1 MAGVKVRHEPLR
13 PEARMRVNEALNLP
27 SLGTARQLG
36 PGDLS
41 RVVGVAH
48 VVDVPDTARWVTP
61 GTFLLSTGLS

>member
-1 MAGVKVRHEPLR
+1 
-13 PEARMRVNEALNLP
+13 MRVNEALNLP